1 MFYQEAV
8 LVSGWTQTLTPYSGL
23 LGGKDQMSLP
33 NEVESDFFFKSLD
46 M

>member
-1 MFYQEAV
+1 M
-8 LVSGWTQTLTPYSGL
+8 SGWTQTLTPYSGL